1 MRILGRLFICAAIV
15 LVGSACRSDTSTPV
29 IPSPTAVLSKATTI
43 APTAAPTQP
52 TLTPTQLDCLGPNA
66 FPTEEA
72 ELHWP
77 ELRKVEPEQ
86 AAPGDKVEILGNGGN
101 LYWDN
106 ECGQFWLESARD
118 FQLFFDGEPA
128 GFITC
133 HASMCIANLAVPGDA
148 LPGPHVISVEGGS
161 SLSIEVGDKSTSSPT
176 PTQSL
181 VAINTSTPHPTATE
195 KADVGPAIHHFRA
208 DVEEADPGDTIVLEW
223 ESSGA
228 TAAVLYHVPPSEQLP
243 QSGWEVAPTGVY
255 TYEIPADARNWSK
268 FFLHVHDEARRD
280 AGANL
285 AVRLRCPVPWF
296 FSPAPDVCASDP
308 VLSNAAEQHFEGG
321 VMIWVENTIWFEEQE
336 RIFVLY
342 NDDQPSPKWQTF
354 TDEWDAG
361 DPDHDPAIVPPDGL
375 YQPVRGFGKVWRKNP
390 QVRDRLGWAVDQE
403 TGFSTIMQSTTRF
416 KYNSLYLRA
425 LDGDVWHLGPEM
437 SSWQKISVM
446 AQSQPSPVLPA
457 RTPPPEP
464 PVILSFT
471 AEPME
476 VDPGGSVYLTW
487 ESSGGVKAT
496 IGQWMP
502 DHVLREGLSVSTNG
516 DTAVTIRENER
527 LWHEFRLMVSNEAG
541 QTAERSLTVQIRCPF
556 DYFFA
561 PPSSWGSSRCPLKPA
576 AFPWAAEQ
584 IFEHGRMMWLQEIPA
599 ESDGWGRAQG
609 PMIYVLYNY
618 YINGESAG
626 GQFQKFDDTW
636 TPNEPESDPSI
647 VPPEGVCQP
656 IRGFG
661 KVWRDNPEVRERLG
675 WALAPEQGYDGAYQ
689 VDWRDPY
696 HVVGSRYILTADG
709 FIIWLGE
716 LNNWGFVTP

>member
-1 MRILGRLFICAAIV
+1 
-15 LVGSACRSDTSTPV
+15 
-29 IPSPTAVLSKATTI
+29 
-43 APTAAPTQP
+43 
-52 TLTPTQLDCLGPNA
+52 
-66 FPTEEA
+66 
-72 ELHWP
+72 
-77 ELRKVEPEQ
+77 
-86 AAPGDKVEILGNGGN
+86 
-101 LYWDN
+101 
-106 ECGQFWLESARD
+106 
-118 FQLFFDGEPA
+118 
-128 GFITC
+128 
-133 HASMCIANLAVPGDA
+133 
-148 LPGPHVISVEGGS
+148 
-161 SLSIEVGDKSTSSPT
+161 
-176 PTQSL
+176 

-195 KADVGPAIHHFRA
+195 KADAEPAIHYFRA
-208 DVEEADPGDTIVLEW
+208 DVEEADPGDTITLEW
-223 ESSGA
+223 SSSGA
-228 TAAVLYHVPPSEQLP
+228 TTATLYPILPSEQLP

-255 TYEIPADARNWSK
+255 TYHISSDERNASK
-268 FFLHVHDEARRD
+268 FLLCVSDEAKRN
-280 AGANL
+280 ACMNL

-296 FSPAPDVCASDP
+296 FSPAPGVCGSDP
-308 VLSNAAEQHFEGG
+308 VLSHAAEQHFEGG

-342 NDDQPSPKWQTF
+342 DDDQPSPKWQTF
-354 TDEWDAG
+354 TDAWDASDFDG
-361 DPDHDPAIVPPDGL
+361 DPAIVPPDGL
-375 YQPVRGFGKVWRKNP
+375 YQPVRGFGKVWREHP

-403 TGFSTIMQSTTRF
+403 TGFSTVMQGTTRF
-416 KYNSLYLRA
+416 KYNAIYLRA
-425 LDGDVWHLGPEM
+425 LDGNVWHLGPEM

-446 AQSQPSPVLPA
+446 AQSQPPPVLPA

-502 DHVLREGLSVSTNG
+502 SQVLREGLSVSTNG

-527 LWHEFRLMVSNEAG
+527 LWHEFRLMVSNETG
-541 QTAERSLTVQIRCPF
+541 QTAERSLTVQIRCPY
-556 DYFFA
+556 DYFFE
-561 PPSSWGSSRCPLKPA
+561 PPDSWGSDRCPLKPA
-576 AFPWAAEQ
+576 TFPWAAEQ
-584 IFEHGRMMWLQEIPA
+584 VFERGRIMWLQEIPA
-599 ESDGWGRAQG
+599 ESDAWGRTQG
-609 PMIYVLYNY
+609 PTIYVLYNY
-618 YINGESAG
+618 YINGESTG
-626 GQFQKFDDTW
+626 GQVQKFDDTW
-636 TPNEPESDPSI
+636 TPDEPESDPSI